1 MGVLK
6 VKEELSKWKE
16 KIISIKVPN
25 YVIVVLAV
33 LIGFLGI
40 RAIATRSNPVYRTL
54 KGISQLAA
62 KDQYEMTI
70 GVQTHLKDKVLDE
83 LTEKVQNEVKL
94 TIDKDKEQVQGTYQM
109 IYEGDKVIDFPMIAK
124 EGYVYMDIPKILDK
138 DEYMYF
144 DLGEE
149 YLDKEDWHLAF
160 KYINKLSTKGLN
172 MKPYAKVISEA
183 TKGNVESKWNQ
194 VTFDLEGKDLI
205 KVISQVLKTA
215 EKDEKL
221 AKYVKK
227 NATKILGQMVKDKFK
242 FGNLDKKLWKDL
254 LENVK
259 DKDFED
265 NFSDYMKEVTADF
278 KEEATYLQSS
288 WSDLEVEVV
297 VSFDFFNHIKK
308 VVIVPKE
315 NRQSIKLTIEA
326 GKGYKPIRKYTTKKG
341 IDMGKM
347 RWEEY
352 MEVVEDTADYLQSYI
367 KKHDDL
373 EEFMEELYEETYYY
387 HDTEEAVIQY
397 GLRLLLDEWY
407 YNFKY

>member
-6 VKEELSKWKE
+6 VKEELRKWKE
-16 KIISIKVPN
+16 KIVSIKVPN

-40 RAIATRSNPVYRTL
+40 RTIVTMSNPVYRTL
-54 KGISQLAA
+54 KGISKFA
-62 KDQYEMTI
+62 DQDKYEATLGI
-70 GVQTHLKDKVLDE
+70 ETHLKHSLLDE
-83 LTEKVQNEVKL
+83 LTEKVQNEVKI
-94 TIDKDKEQVQGTYQM
+94 TIDKHKEQVQGTYQM
-109 IYEGDKVIDFPMIAK
+109 TYEGDKVIDFPMVVK

-149 YLDKEDWHLAF
+149 YLDKEDWHLGF
-160 KYINKLSTKGLN
+160 KYINKLSTKSLN

-183 TKGNVESKWNQ
+183 IKGNVESKWNQ

-215 EKDEKL
+215 EKDEQL

-227 NATKILGQMVKDKFK
+227 NATKILNQMVKDKFK
-242 FGNLDKKLWKDL
+242 FGDLDKKLWKEL
-254 LENVK
+254 LEKVK

-265 NFSDYMKEVTADF
+265 DFSEYMEEVTADF
-278 KEEATYLQSS
+278 KDDATYIESS
-288 WSDLEVEVV
+288 WADLEVEVV
-297 VSFDFFNHIKK
+297 VTFDFFNNIKK

-315 NRQSIKLTIEA
+315 NRQSIKLTIET

-341 IDMGKM
+341 IDMGTM
-347 RWEEY
+347 RWEDY
-352 MEVVEDTADYLQSYI
+352 MEVVEDTTDYVQSYI
-367 KKHDDL
+367 KKHDEL
-373 EEFMEELYEETYYY
+373 EEFIEDWCEENYYDNEEV
-387 HDTEEAVIQY
+387 VIQY
-397 GLRLLLDEWY
+397 GLRLLLDKWY